1 LNRRGGKLNDLN
13 EAPVLSAAKRGRRK
27 ALEHLK
33 RFEQHFLLEGL
44 TPKKK
49 ASFAFTLKAT

>member
-1 LNRRGGKLNDLN
+1 LN

-49 ASFAFTLKAT
+49 ASLAFTLKAT